1 MLLSTLLFRWYVF
14 FFWTVGL
21 VALSRATGLPGAL
34 LRFFVAW
41 AVTYLFEWNS
51 SRPGGWFPYGHYR
64 YLPTT
69 QGREIW
75 IGHLPLMDSL
85 SLAFLAV
92 GALGVAGLSAG
103 LTTAELLSA
112 PRRLWIGLST
122 LSVLL
127 FVMIDMVIDP
137 VALRG
142 GRWFLGQIYDYPQGG
157 TYFGV
162 TWSNF
167 AGWGVTGAVIL
178 FFWRILPLSARQGGG
193 PASLVDRFLPPFL
206 YLSVYLFNLSIALY
220 LREWGIAF
228 ADLLLAA
235 GAGMLLAWIRRRVGD
250 GRGGDRDPAR
260 DKPLA

>member
-1 MLLSTLLFRWYVF
+1 MHLLLSTLLFRWYVF

-21 VALSRATGLPGAL
+21 VALSRATGPPGAL

-41 AVTYLFEWNS
+41 AITYLFEWNS

-69 QGREIW
+69 QGREMW

-103 LTTAELLSA
+103 LTLGELLSA
-112 PRRLWIGLST
+112 PRRLWIRISGIAL
-122 LSVLL
+122 LL

-157 TYFGV
+157 AYFGV

-167 AGWGVTGAVIL
+167 VGWGVTGAVIL
-178 FFWRILPLSARQGGG
+178 FFWRILPLSVRHGAG
-193 PASLVDRFLPPFL
+193 PASPVDRFLPPFL
-206 YLSVYLFNLSIALY
+206 YVSVYLFNLAIALY
-220 LREWGIAF
+220 LGEGRIAL
-228 ADLLLAA
+228 ADLFLAA
-235 GAGMLLAWIRRRVGD
+235 GAGTILLWVRRR
-250 GRGGDRDPAR
+250 A
-260 DKPLA
+260 KAQ